1 MIESFSAEGITI
13 VMSTHNLGQ
22 ARRLAHDVAFL
33 HRGRLIEH
41 GPAET
46 FFEGPKAPEARA
58 FPGGRSDLVRAIW
71 RKQLTT
77 NRRTLLLGS
86 VTGLASGI
94 AMLVALP
101 LATPAQA
108 QDFITVASTTS
119 TENSGLFG
127 HILPLFQEETGIEVR
142 VVAQGTGQALETG
155 RRGDADVVFVHAR
168 ALEETFVADGFGV
181 QRFDVMYN
189 DFVIVGPG
197 ADPAGLEG
205 ADDAASA
212 MAAIAEAEAPFA
224 SRGDDSGTHVAE
236 MNLWEAAGV
245 APEGQ
250 WYLSTGSGMGATL
263 NTAAQVPAYALT
275 DRGTWLFLRQSRPAR
290 NRLRGRSGAIQSL
303 WHHSRQSRAPS
314 AHQGRAGTGLHR
326 LGDLAGRAG
335 GNRELYSCG

>member
-1 MIESFSAEGITI
+1 M
-13 VMSTHNLGQ
+13 
-22 ARRLAHDVAFL
+22 
-33 HRGRLIEH
+33 
-41 GPAET
+41 
-46 FFEGPKAPEARA
+46 
-58 FPGGRSDLVRAIW
+58 
-71 RKQLTT
+71 TT

-119 TENSGLFG
+119 TENSGLFD

-168 ALEETFVADGFGV
+168 ELEEAFVADGFGV
-181 QRFDVMYN
+181 ERLDVMYN

-236 MNLWEAAGV
+236 MNLWKAAGV

-275 DRGTWLFLRQSRPAR
+275 DRATWLSFA
-290 NRLRGRSGAIQSL
+290 NRGSLEIVFEGDPVLFNPYGIILVDPERHPHVKAQQGQAFIDWVVSQAGQEAIASFTV
-303 WHHSRQSRAPS
+303 
-314 AHQGRAGTGLHR
+314 AGEQLFFPN
-326 LGDLAGRAG
+326 A
-335 GNRELYSCG
+335 E

>member
-1 MIESFSAEGITI
+1 M
-13 VMSTHNLGQ
+13 
-22 ARRLAHDVAFL
+22 
-33 HRGRLIEH
+33 
-41 GPAET
+41 
-46 FFEGPKAPEARA
+46 
-58 FPGGRSDLVRAIW
+58 
-71 RKQLTT
+71 TT

-119 TENSGLFG
+119 TENSGLFD

-181 QRFDVMYN
+181 QRLDVMYN

-236 MNLWEAAGV
+236 MNLWKAAGV

-275 DRGTWLFLRQSRPAR
+275 DRATWLSFANRGSLEIVFEGDPVLFNPYGIILVDPERHPHVKAQQGQAFIDWVVSPA
-290 NRLRGRSGAIQSL
+290 GQEAIASFTV
-303 WHHSRQSRAPS
+303 
-314 AHQGRAGTGLHR
+314 AGEQLFFPN
-326 LGDLAGRAG
+326 A
-335 GNRELYSCG
+335 E

>member
-1 MIESFSAEGITI
+1 M
-13 VMSTHNLGQ
+13 
-22 ARRLAHDVAFL
+22 
-33 HRGRLIEH
+33 
-41 GPAET
+41 
-46 FFEGPKAPEARA
+46 
-58 FPGGRSDLVRAIW
+58 
-71 RKQLTT
+71 TT

-119 TENSGLFG
+119 TENSGLFD

-168 ALEETFVADGFGV
+168 ELEEAFVADGFGV
-181 QRFDVMYN
+181 ERLDVMYN

-236 MNLWEAAGV
+236 MNLWKAAGV

-275 DRGTWLFLRQSRPAR
+275 DRATWLSFANRGSLEIVFEGDPVLFNPYGIILVDPERHPHVKAQQGQAFIDWVVSPA
-290 NRLRGRSGAIQSL
+290 GQEAIASFTV
-303 WHHSRQSRAPS
+303 
-314 AHQGRAGTGLHR
+314 AGEQLFFPN
-326 LGDLAGRAG
+326 A
-335 GNRELYSCG
+335 E